1 MEAPKPMEQPRDKKP
16 LIEALEAFWSGRL
29 SAAEDEAQK
38 LVQKVSQ
45 MAGWSQDEVRR
56 YARELSDRLVAQ
68 RRQVE
73 AGIEEA
79 VKRSLQ
85 RVRAPS
91 REEVEKLSARLEE
104 ISRRIEALSK

>member
-1 MEAPKPMEQPRDKKP
+1 MDQPKDKKP
-16 LIEALEAFWSGRL
+16 LIEALESFWSEASGRV

-56 YARELSDRLVAQ
+56 YARELAEKLVSQ

-73 AGIEEA
+73 AGIEET

-91 REEVEKLSARLEE
+91 REEVEKLSLRLEE
-104 ISRRIEALSK
+104 ISRRIEALSR